1 LSDAKT
7 TNLRRHTIRPTGRRG
22 PRGFHWGALLL
33 LPIFSLLTAGCA
45 SVADPQGWAG
55 PDIAEDTLYASI
67 EKGKMAALDPDDLS
81 VKWVFPSQND
91 EDQFDLEGIYGAP
104 IVDGEILYFG
114 AYDDNV
120 YALNTDDGTLRW
132 TFKTNDP
139 IVSSLAL
146 REDILYAGSTDG
158 SLYAIDTTV
167 CTNSCPPAAARTF
180 DTQDSIW
187 ASPLLAGDVVYVA
200 AMNGRL
206 YALDVET
213 LEPVDA
219 FSFEGDAGLLTDPTL
234 ADDET
239 LLVGG
244 IDNKLYAL
252 DSDSGAEKWSFE
264 GGNWFWGR
272 PQIDGETIFIA
283 DLDGNIH
290 ALNLEDGNPL
300 WSEPFKA
307 EASVRSA
314 PLLAGGTL
322 VVVDRDGNAYG
333 VDPENGTQQWGPTL
347 LDKTVLSD
355 PFLIERRGSPGGTD
369 SVPSSTPGGESPTPA
384 DEASPTVAA
393 QDGGM
398 EVLIVAQGGDLCSID
413 PTDGTPAGA
422 ALCVEVPL

>member
-1 LSDAKT
+1 VLA
-7 TNLRRHTIRPTGRRG
+7 
-22 PRGFHWGALLL
+22 
-33 LPIFSLLTAGCA
+33 AGCA
-45 SVADPQGWAG
+45 SVANPQGWAG
-55 PDIAEDTLYASI
+55 PDLAADSLYASI
-67 EKGKMAALDPDDLS
+67 ESGKMAALDPDDLS
-81 VKWVFPSQND
+81 VNWIFPPD
-91 EDQFDLEGIYGAP
+91 TEEGDTLDLEAIYGAP
-104 IVDGEILYFG
+104 VVDQGTIYFG

-120 YALNTDDGTLRW
+120 YALNADDGTLRW

-146 REDILYAGSTDG
+146 SGDILYAGSTDG

-167 CTNSCPPAAARTF
+167 CTNSCPPTAARTF
-180 DTQDSIW
+180 DTEDSIW
-187 ASPLLAGDVVYVA
+187 ASPLLAEDVVYVA

-206 YALDVET
+206 YALNAET
-213 LEPVDA
+213 LEPLSE
-219 FSFEGDAGLLTDPTL
+219 FSFKADAGLLTDPTL

-252 DSDSGAEKWSFE
+252 DPDTGAEKWSFE

-272 PQIDGETIFIA
+272 PQIDGDTIFIA

-290 ALNLEDGNPL
+290 ALGLGDGNPM

-307 EASVRSA
+307 GAAVRSA
-314 PLLAGGTL
+314 PLLASGTL

-355 PFLIERRGSPGGTD
+355 PFLLDTATSTGGTD
-369 SVPSSTPGGESPTPA
+369 ASPSATPGGESP
-384 DEASPTVAA
+384 SPTGESSPTAA
-393 QDGGM
+393 AGDGSRAL
-398 EVLIVAQGGDLCSID
+398 VLIVAQGGDLCLLDPSTGLSTQSIE
-413 PTDGTPAGA
+413 TADGP
-422 ALCVEVPL
+422 CREVSL